1 MREEGAAMRRT
12 WWGFVFVLLA
22 IGAIA
27 LVPAVWAA
35 QQPQAGGTLVYGAG
49 SDPDSLDPA
58 NTDSNPG
65 EAIGRMMNN
74 FLVRFDAKMNLVP
87 DLATSWTQ
95 SKDGLTWTFTL
106 RKGVK
111 FHDGTPFNAEVV
123 KYNFDRFL
131 GPEKPLKSSLHTPI
145 IQSVEVV
152 DEYTVKFTL
161 KVPYAFFLNNLAHS
175 ATAMVSPTAHKKW
188 GKDLTLHPVGT
199 GPFKFVEWVRGDRIV
214 LERNDEYY
222 EGKPRLD
229 KIIVRTVR
237 EDSAR
242 VLGLEAG
249 DYDLIVRIP
258 PEEVP
263 RLMREGK
270 VRIYAEQSNRALRI
284 AFNETKKPFDD
295 ARVRQALNY
304 AVDKE
309 SIVKNIYQGLGA
321 VIPTMVGPLNTGY
334 AAVKGYPFDPAKAK
348 KLLAEAGF
356 PNGFK
361 TTLWTP
367 QGRYLK
373 DFELAQAVQQQL
385 AAVGIEAKL
394 ETFEWGNYLAA
405 LRRPKDDAKQDLY
418 LIGWSPSTGEARWG
432 IYPITACD
440 QWRPKGSNDSFYCN
454 KQVDEMVFKAVAAT
468 NLKERDTFL
477 KKAQEL
483 LVQDPSSIYLL
494 ATKETVGM
502 SLKLHE
508 VINSPLELVYADKDT
523 WKEK

>member
-1 MREEGAAMRRT
+1 MRQT
-12 WWGFVFVLLA
+12 WWCLG
-22 IGAIA
+22 IA
-27 LVPAVWAA
+27 LLVAAVALGPDALAA
-35 QQPQAGGTLVYGAG
+35 GQPQTGGTLVYGAG
-49 SDPDSLDPA
+49 ADPDSLDPA

-74 FLVRFDAKMNLVP
+74 FLVKFDAKLNIQP

-95 SKDGLTWTFTL
+95 SKDGLTWTFKL

-152 DEYTVKFTL
+152 EEYTVKFTL
-161 KVPYAFFLNNLAHS
+161 KVPFAFFLNNLAHS

-229 KIIVRTVR
+229 KVIIRTVR

-263 RLMREGK
+263 RLQREGR
-270 VRIYAEQSNRALRI
+270 VRVYSEQSNRALRI
-284 AFNETKKPFDD
+284 GINASKKPLDD
-295 ARVRQALNY
+295 VRVRQALNY

-367 QGRYLK
+367 KGRYLK
-373 DFELAQAVQQQL
+373 DFELAQAIQQQL

-394 ETFEWGNYLAA
+394 ETFEWGAYMSLM
-405 LRRPKDDAKQDLY
+405 RRPKDDAKQDLY

-440 QWRPKGSNDSFYCN
+440 QWRPNGSNDSFYCN

-468 NLKERDTFL
+468 NLKERDSFL

-502 SLKLHE
+502 SLKLNG
-508 VINSPLELVYADKDT
+508 VINSPLELVYVDKDT

>member
-1 MREEGAAMRRT
+1 MRRT
-12 WWGFVFVLLA
+12 WWILISALL
-22 IGAIA
+22 IGVIVTGPSA
-27 LVPAVWAA
+27 WAA
-35 QQPQAGGTLVYGAG
+35 SQPQSGGTLVYGAG
-49 SDPDSLDPA
+49 ADPDSLDPA

-65 EAIGRMMNN
+65 EAVGRMMNN
-74 FLVRFDAKMNLVP
+74 FLVRFDAKLNLLP
-87 DLATSWTQ
+87 DLATKWTQ

-123 KYNFDRFL
+123 KYNFERFL
-131 GPEKPLKSSLHTPI
+131 GPEKPLKASLHTPI
-145 IQSVEVV
+145 IKSVEVV
-152 DEYTVKFTL
+152 DEFTVKFNL
-161 KVPYAFFLNNLAHS
+161 KVPFAFFLNNLAHS
-175 ATAMVSPTAHKKW
+175 ATAMVSPAAHKKW

-199 GPFKFVEWVRGDRIV
+199 GPFKFVEWVRGDRVV

-229 KIIVRTVR
+229 KIIIRTVR

-258 PEEVP
+258 PEEVG
-263 RLMREGK
+263 RLMREGR

-284 AFNETKKPFDD
+284 GINASKKPLDD
-295 ARVRQALNY
+295 VRVRQALNY

-334 AAVKGYPFDPAKAK
+334 APVKGYSFDPAKAK
-348 KLLAEAGF
+348 KLLAEAGH

-367 QGRYLK
+367 KGRYLK

-385 AAVGIEAKL
+385 AAVGVEARL
-394 ETFEWGNYLAA
+394 ESFEWGAYLSL
-405 LRRPKDDAKQDLY
+405 LRRPKDESKHDLY

-432 IYPITACD
+432 IYPITACS
-440 QWRPKGSNDSFYCN
+440 QWRPSGSNDSFYCN
-454 KQVDEMVFKAVAAT
+454 KQVDDMIDKAVAAT
-468 NLKERDTFL
+468 NLKERDAFL
-477 KKAQEL
+477 RKAQEL
-483 LVQDPSSIYLL
+483 VVQDPSSIYLL

-502 SLKLHE
+502 SLKLHG
-508 VINSPLELVYADKDT
+508 VINSPLELVYVDKDT